1 MKTVQSRKSPVLED
15 VLLKEVLQNGSE
27 SFKGRCYLW
36 RVRKFSMKILV
47 ELILERLKYFGL
59 VENWGKGVM
68 NWPSMQGII

>member
-1 MKTVQSRKSPVLED
+1 MQSRKGPVLED

-47 ELILERLKYFGL
+47 ELILEG
-59 VENWGKGVM
+59 
-68 NWPSMQGII
+68 